1 MIRLVDPDEEGPM
14 GKEKKPEKRPEKHP
28 KLERD
33 TDGNIPGI
41 LTMGDMIDDQDR
53 RKDRKK

>member
-1 MIRLVDPDEEGPM
+1 MD
-14 GKEKKPEKRPEKHP
+14 KEKKPEKRPEKHP